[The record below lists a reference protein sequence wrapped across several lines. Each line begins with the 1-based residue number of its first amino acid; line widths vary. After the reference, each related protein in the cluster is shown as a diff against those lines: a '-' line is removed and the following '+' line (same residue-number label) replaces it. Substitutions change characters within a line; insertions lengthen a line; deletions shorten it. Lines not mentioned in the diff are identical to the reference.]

1 MSAAHVA
8 ASERAR
14 LADQLVEI
22 ENSAKRRDREA
33 RRLPLDR
40 RIAYFRLRELE
51 RIYPRRYGLVLPDDE
66 AGRGDLSIALNH
78 IVFRSGD
85 VLAKMLGWAR
95 RWAPWLPEAEARRI
109 AVGITKHP
117 IRWKA
122 NTLGLRLRLTR
133 KERTRLGIKTI
144 RAFDMTREEGER
156 AWREGWNASDE
167 SGPAPTISPTASPRP
182 NRGRLRASV
191 AGRGSGGGKTN
202 PP

>member
-51 RIYPRRYGLVLPDDE
+51 RIYARRYGLVLPDDE

-109 AVGITKHP
+109 AVGHHQAPYPLEGQYARAALAAHP
-117 IRWKA
+117 QGTHPARHQDDKS
-122 NTLGLRLRLTR
+122 LRH
-133 KERTRLGIKTI
+133 
-144 RAFDMTREEGER
+144 D
-156 AWREGWNASDE
+156 
-167 SGPAPTISPTASPRP
+167 P
-182 NRGRLRASV
+182 RGR
-191 AGRGSGGGKTN
+191 
-202 PP
+202 

>member
-1 MSAAHVA
+1 MWRRSAVGSPASPVVA
-8 ASERAR
+8 GPGIPVVYAMTQPVGEDGPA
-14 LADQLVEI
+14 
-22 ENSAKRRDREA
+22 
-33 RRLPLDR
+33 
-40 RIAYFRLRELE
+40 
-51 RIYPRRYGLVLPDDE
+51 VLPDDE